1 MYSKS
6 IRMTSKTKNNTTI
19 LLRFA
24 LCLLLIGGLVS
35 ADYFLGDVDG
45 AAPLDRENFNGAYEE
60 MPRAYLDFINEKP
73 IDSIV
78 DPNEQR
84 AAKNRV
90 LKYDA
95 YMQQNAYSRELVV
108 IKKLEEG
115 DTTQLRPISFNIYP
129 KDKSILQEGQKFFR
143 LTTNA
148 VTYRY
153 KSHNFRIAKQ
163 VLPNISILK
172 IEPYSRYWKT
182 TISYVDDTDL
192 LVRKEGNVVDKSKQT
207 DIYTFLFEKQLKRR
221 SIGFLPESYSTNFS
235 AHADSALVFVKYATE
250 NDLQL
255 IKIQNDL
262 QFWKKVTQDKEA
274 VALQYSNGDLAPAAS
289 KLELYLKGELPF
301 SAVFDEEKLAAYY
314 TLLNLYGNRTSGVL
328 YLQPNEDT
336 GLLEPFSVSEE
347 LGTLNNYVQ
356 NLPIAEPSF
365 AKIYAAELGTIASL
379 AEVHDLIDDADD
391 EICERL
397 NALHRFAP
405 TKIFDKA
412 LFYHNKL
419 IIEKTLNPSTST
431 KIALIEHDE
440 NHIKLAVE
448 NLSNFPIE
456 VAELSYKKNRFVTSP
471 REERMVI
478 MPLEKR
484 NVAFDLPDSYNNLF
498 VQKKKKTTGFV
509 FEKDVFNLFIGYR
522 LLGTPKTIYNTITP
536 FQDLDELTQA
546 DDLFR
551 AESSLSSFDFLT
563 VDELHKS
570 IRFASD
576 TIILEEPLVL
586 PAGYVVHADS
596 GLQID
601 IQAGGKVISKSPL
614 NFVGSAEKP
623 IKIYSSDGN
632 GQGVF
637 VVGAKATSELKY
649 VEFDGLTNPTHGLW
663 DLTGAVVFYE
673 SPVNLDHVLIA
684 NNSCEDGLNI
694 IRTHFE
700 MKNTTFMNTQSDA
713 FDGDFVQGTLTN
725 CTFENLGNDA
735 IDVSGSLLEM
745 YDLKITR
752 AGDKALSAGEDSQM
766 KAENIHIDQS
776 EIAVAGKDLSIV
788 NINDVKITNS
798 KLGFTAFQKKPEFGA
813 SDIEAKNVVMTGVE
827 TPHLIENRSS
837 LLLNGEQA
845 ETIDQVKEQMY
856 GVEFGVDSKETRVKK
871 KQ

>member
-1 MYSKS
+1 
-6 IRMTSKTKNNTTI
+6 MTSKTKNNTTI

-24 LCLLLIGGLVS
+24 LCLLLIGRLVS
-35 ADYFLGDVDG
+35 ADYFLSNEDG

-60 MPRAYLDFINEKP
+60 MPREYIDFINEKP
-73 IDSIV
+73 LDSIV

-84 AAKNRV
+84 ASKNRV

-115 DTTQLRPISFNIYP
+115 DTTQLRSISFNIYP
-129 KDKSILQEGQKFFR
+129 KDKSILPNGQKFFR

-148 VTYRY
+148 VNYRY
-153 KSHNFRIAKQ
+153 KSHNFRVAKQ
-163 VLPNISILK
+163 VLPNIGIHK

-192 LVRKEGNVVDKSKQT
+192 LASNGGKVVDKSKLT
-207 DIYTFLFEKQLKRR
+207 DIYNFLFEKQLERR
-221 SIGFLPESYSTNFS
+221 AIGFLPESQKTKFS
-235 AHADSALVFVKYATE
+235 AHPDTSGVFVKYATE

-262 QFWKKVTQDKEA
+262 QFWKKVTQNKAA
-274 VALQYSNGDLAPAAS
+274 VALNYINGDLAPAAT
-289 KLELYLKGELPF
+289 KLGSYLKGELPF
-301 SAVFDEEKLAAYY
+301 SAVFDEEKIASYY
-314 TLLNLYGNRTSGVL
+314 AILNLYGNRTAGVL
-328 YLQPNEDT
+328 YLQSNEDT

-356 NLPIAEPSF
+356 NLSIAEPSF
-365 AKIYAAELGTIASL
+365 SKIYAEELGAIASL
-379 AEVHDLIDDADD
+379 AEIHDLIDDSDD
-391 EICERL
+391 EICDRL
-397 NALHRFAP
+397 NALHRLAP

-440 NHIKLAVE
+440 NHIKVAIE

-456 VAELSYKKNRFVTSP
+456 VAELSYKKNRFVTGP

-484 NVAFDLPDSYNNLF
+484 SVAFDLPDSYNNLF

-509 FEKDVFNLFIGYR
+509 FEKDIFNLFIGYR

-536 FQDLDELTQA
+536 FKDLDELTQA
-546 DDLFR
+546 DDMFR
-551 AESSLSSFDFLT
+551 AESSLSTFDFLT
-563 VDELHKS
+563 VDELNKS

-576 TIILEEPLVL
+576 SIILEEPLVL

-601 IQAGGKVISKSPL
+601 IKTGGKVISKSPL
-614 NFVGSAEKP
+614 NFVGSAEEP

-637 VVGAKATSELKY
+637 VVGAKASSKLKY
-649 VEFDGLTNPTHGLW
+649 VEFDRLTNPTHGLW

-673 SPVNLDHVLIA
+673 SPVNLDYVVIA

-700 MKNTTFMNTQSDA
+700 MKNTTFKNTQSDA

-745 YDLKITR
+745 YGVKITN

-766 KAENIHIDQS
+766 KAENIHIDQC
-776 EIAVAGKDLSIV
+776 EIAIAGKDLSIV
-788 NINDVKITNS
+788 NINNARITNS